1 MRIGSPL
8 SVRVSVLTTA
18 DGTPPVVAATVRE
31 RPETRLL
38 AVSRLQRVRDNL
50 KRAYESGRESVR
62 LAREDPAPEPDNE
75 VEFAPPP
82 PEPDDVHHSTNSR
95 DDAEVPHSLRIAA
108 AWGWR
113 LIVVGL
119 VGWALLRFIGIISVV
134 VIPLAVALLLSALLA
149 PAVGWLRRLRLPP
162 SLATFL
168 VLICGL
174 AAVAGTFTLVINQ
187 FLDGL
192 PSLTQNATAGV
203 RQIQE
208 WAKTGPL
215 HLSDDQ
221 VNQAIDNAQ
230 EWINTHSASLTSTG
244 IATAATVFEVL
255 TGMLLVLFS
264 TFFFLRDG
272 RKIWRFVV
280 RLFPVNAR
288 WSIADAGDASWA
300 TLGAY
305 VRATVLVAFIDAV
318 GIGIALV
325 ILDIPFPFPL
335 AALVFLGAFIPIVG
349 ASVSGAVAVLVA
361 LVDQGWVYAL
371 IVLGAVILVQQV
383 EGHVLQPLIM
393 GRAVAIHP
401 LAVIIGIASG
411 VVLAGIIGALVAV
424 PLIAVLNTGVRRLTR
439 RRPEV
444 PPTAVVVSGGSGG

>member
-1 MRIGSPL
+1 M
-8 SVRVSVLTTA
+8 
-18 DGTPPVVAATVRE
+18 
-31 RPETRLL
+31 
-38 AVSRLQRVRDNL
+38 QRVRENL
-50 KRAYESGRESVR
+50 RRAYDSGRESVR
-62 LAREDPAPEPDNE
+62 LAREDSRPDSDAE
-75 VEFAPPP
+75 VDFAPPR

-113 LIVVGL
+113 LIVVG
-119 VGWALLRFIGIISVV
+119 VVAWALLRFIGVISVV
-134 VIPLAVALLLSALLA
+134 VIPISVALLLSALLA

-168 VLICGL
+168 VLFFGL

-187 FLDGL
+187 FLNGL
-192 PSLTQNATAGV
+192 PQLTQGATQGI
-203 RQIQE
+203 RTIQE

-230 EWINTHSASLTSTG
+230 NWINSNTASLTSTG
-244 IATAATVFEVL
+244 ISTAATVFEL
-255 TGMLLVLFS
+255 LAGALLVLFS
-264 TFFFLRDG
+264 TFFLLRDG
-272 RKIWRFVV
+272 RKIWRFIV

-288 WSIADAGDASWA
+288 WSLADAGDASWA

-325 ILDIPFPFPL
+325 VLKIPFPFPL

-349 ASVSGAVAVLVA
+349 AGVSGTVAVLVA
-361 LVDQGWVYAL
+361 LVDKGWVIAL

-383 EGHVLQPLIM
+383 EGHILQPLIM

-401 LAVIIGIASG
+401 LAVIVGIASG
-411 VVLAGIIGALVAV
+411 VVLAGIVGALIAV

-444 PPTAVVVSGGSGG
+444 PSTAVVVTGASPG